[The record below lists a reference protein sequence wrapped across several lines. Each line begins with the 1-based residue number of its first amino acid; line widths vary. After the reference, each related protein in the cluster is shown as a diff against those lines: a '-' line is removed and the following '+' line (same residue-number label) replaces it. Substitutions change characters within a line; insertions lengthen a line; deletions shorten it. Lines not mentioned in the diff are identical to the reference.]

1 MENVENVEEIINPL
15 KMEHAEDYFDS
26 FENYRTNIVTVIAY
40 LLGVPDETISNAS
53 IFDDQTYNEIKN
65 DNDAKII
72 RTLCILRNQIFLNYT
87 EINNLR
93 MQLIPLDK
101 MTDYVDTV
109 GISYLRRCD
118 IDVTNVSG
126 NSSNVTLNI
135 ACINQYIVDRIDK
148 IKKFI
153 PEWVKYEYVR
163 NLFLM
168 PGCYSGHNGI
178 HIKGKN
184 PQAIIKKIHETRG
197 TYLHQRT
204 HCPYQTFIMWPRPL
218 DEDDGNI
225 LFNDAKFLK
234 MLYGANKDCF
244 AACEYVIDA
253 EQSDKDSIYEFV
265 ADANN
270 IAVFVDCENVDPF
283 CFSATIANL
292 ESNNISKIKKI
303 VLYDDVNTSTA
314 WDYITSIIDI
324 PIVKHDLNRLLENK
338 SLVDVTM
345 TAGVCE
351 EYYRENVESIIL
363 VSSDSDFWGL
373 IRSLP
378 NARFLVLNESYKTSK
393 AIIDKLDEHAI
404 KHCFMDKFA
413 QDKVQEFKNKV
424 LYRGLYERIE
434 RFNKTGEFP
443 HLSVDELIKDI
454 FFDANISGSELQI
467 KKEKNDFYNKY
478 LKNGFSIEPVEENGR
493 LVLKMALKRK

>member
-1 MENVENVEEIINPL
+1 MENNEIKEEMINPL
-15 KMEHAEDYFDS
+15 KIQHAEDYFDS
-26 FENYRTNIVTVIAY
+26 FENYRTNLVTVIAY
-40 LLGVPDETISNAS
+40 LIGVADETISNAS
-53 IFDDQTYNEIKN
+53 IFDDQTYSEIKE

-72 RTLCILRNQIFLNYT
+72 RTLCKIRNQIFLNYT
-87 EINNLR
+87 ELNNMR

-101 MTDYVDTV
+101 MTDYVDTA
-109 GISYLRRCD
+109 GMTFLRKYD

-135 ACINQYIVDRIDK
+135 AVINQYIVDRIDK

-153 PEWVKYEYVR
+153 PDWVKYEYVR

-168 PGCYSGHNGI
+168 PGCYAGHNGAN
-178 HIKGKN
+178 IKGKN
-184 PQAIIKKIHETRG
+184 LQPIVKKIHETRG
-197 TYLHQRT
+197 TYLHQKS
-204 HCPYQTFIMWPRPL
+204 HCPYQTFINWPRPL
-218 DEDDGNI
+218 DEEDGNI

-253 EQSDKDSIYEFV
+253 EQYEKDSIYEFV

-283 CFSATIANL
+283 CFAATIANL
-292 ESNNISKIKKI
+292 NSNNISKIKKI

-314 WDYITSIIDI
+314 WDHITSIIDI
-324 PIVKHDLNRLLENK
+324 PIVKNDLNRLLDNK

-345 TAGVCE
+345 TAGVCAE
-351 EYYRENVESIIL
+351 HYRENVESIIL

-373 IRSLP
+373 ISSLP
-378 NARFLVLNESYKTSK
+378 NARFLVLNESYKTSR
-393 AIIDKLDEHAI
+393 AVLDKLDEHTI

-424 LYRGLYERIE
+424 LYRGLYEKMDH
-434 RFNKTGEFP
+434 FNKTGEFLP
-443 HLSVDELIKDI
+443 LSIDELIRDI
-454 FFDANISGSELQI
+454 FFDAHISGSDLQI
-467 KKEKNDFYNKY
+467 KKEKRDFYNKY
-478 LKNGFSIEPVEENGR
+478 LKNGFVVEPVEENGK
-493 LVLKMALKRK
+493 LVFRMTINRK